1 MKAAASVAL
10 PDWFQPGSI
19 ETVVVAF
26 PDVLGRLMGKRFTF
40 DFFRDAVLA
49 SGTHACNYLLTVDV
63 EQNPLPGFELTSWDK
78 GYGDFHL
85 APDLST
91 LRPVPWQPATA
102 IVLADVAQ
110 DDHAAVAEA
119 PRAALRGQLARLA
132 ERGLSARAAS
142 ELEFFLY
149 RESHGACMAKG
160 WRDLDPTSP
169 YLIDYNLVQTSNVEP
184 LMARVR
190 KQLTQAG
197 VVVEG
202 TKGEWG
208 KGQHEINLLYCEAL
222 EAADRHVLLKHGMK
236 EMAAQDGCAITFMAK
251 PYTDEAGSSCHVHLS
266 LWDADGRENRFAGG
280 GQGGQPSRLFRQFLG
295 GLVTYARELSCFFAP
310 TVNSYKRYQ
319 KGSWAPTAL
328 VWAMDNRTTGFRVV
342 GEGRSL
348 RIENRMPGADANPY
362 LAYAGMIAAGLAGV
376 AEELDC
382 GEPYGK
388 NAYADDSLVT
398 LPSSLAEAAE
408 LLDGSRVAREAF
420 GDRVIDFHVHTARLE
435 AAAAGRA
442 VTDWE
447 RARYFER
454 V

>member
-1 MKAAASVAL
+1 MSRL
-10 PDWFQPGSI
+10 PDWCQAGAI
-19 ETVVVAF
+19 DTVVVAF

-40 DFFRDAVLA
+40 EFFRDAVLA
-49 SGTHACNYLLTVDV
+49 AGTHACNYLLTVDV
-63 EQNPLPGFELTSWDK
+63 EQNPLPGFDLASWDK

-85 APDLST
+85 VPDLTT
-91 LRPVPWQPATA
+91 LRPIPWQPATA
-102 IVLADVAQ
+102 LVLADVVT
-110 DDHAAVAEA
+110 DDHADVLEA
-119 PRAALRGQLARLA
+119 PRATLRAQLRRLA
-132 ERGLSARAAS
+132 ERGLSARTAS

-149 RESHGACMAKG
+149 RESYQSCTEKQ
-160 WRDLDPTSP
+160 WRGLDPTSL
-169 YLIDYNLVQTSNVEP
+169 YLVDYNLTQTSGVEP

-236 EMAAQDGCAITFMAK
+236 EMAAQDAHAVTFMAK

-266 LWDADGRENRFAGG
+266 LWDADGRDNLFAGE
-280 GQGGQPSRLFRQFLG
+280 GQPSRLFRQFLG
-295 GLVTYARELSCFFAP
+295 GLMAHARELSYFFAP

-319 KGSWAPTAL
+319 KGSWAPTAM
-328 VWAMDNRTTGFRVV
+328 VWAVDNRTTGFRVV

-362 LAYAGMIAAGLAGV
+362 LAYAAMIAAGLAGV
-376 AEELDC
+376 EGELDC
-382 GEPYGK
+382 GDPYRK
-388 NAYADDSLVT
+388 NAYADDSLPT
-398 LPSSLAEAAE
+398 LPASLAEAAE
-408 LLDGSRVAREAF
+408 LLDRSRVARDGF

-435 AAAAGRA
+435 AAAAARA